1 MVYDIKIK
9 LKIGALPMFAASPSS
24 RFRLKKR
31 GAAATRS
38 IHIELLRSNSASP
51 GAKVARCRSPVSNG
65 PGDKLPKTSWREVV

>member
-9 LKIGALPMFAASPSS
+9 LKIGALPIIPLSNG
-24 RFRLKKR
+24 RLKKR